1 MSKTITVDIID
12 NQFPEVRIVK
22 GTFVV
27 WRNLDPYPHTVET
40 DPESSFFFNAGPLF
54 TGGTTSPVYF
64 GSTGQFDYLCRFHHE
79 MSGRVIVED
88 AGAPGTTHPGHGGHQ
103 DGGHGGHHLRHF
115 HGFVTGGRS
124 GRRLFLSHT
133 PVIADDRHRYQVI
146 LQCSFVEDR
155 HVKLYETL
163 RDGEFGDRKVEI
175 FHDHLSLVDI
185 GSGNITLLPKAEVTY
200 NPNEAREPMPGLE
213 ENVPVRIDRVLHFHQ
228 FQPDSD
234 YPEGLAYFV
243 YGDENDVFI
252 DHNITRAPNF
262 HTVARLATRPAFWTD
277 EKFGGVYK
285 ILVPSKRIFDV
296 SPKVLPRVAY
306 VDNSF
311 HLFWLPPPGIL
322 SPRPQDPLIRRDGS
336 PPVYDVVLPDGGTDQ
351 ITIGRFLHF
360 DIGLLNNRV
369 VIT

>member
-1 MSKTITVDIID
+1 MPKTVTVDIIN
-12 NQFPEVRIVK
+12 NQFPQVRVTK

-40 DPESSFFFNAGPLF
+40 VPNSTFFFNAGPLF

-64 GSTGQFDYLCRFHHE
+64 GSSGQFDYLCRFHHE
-79 MSGRVIVED
+79 MSGTVVVED
-88 AGAPGTTHPGHGGHQ
+88 SDAAGTTHPGHEGH
-103 DGGHGGHHLRHF
+103 DHAGHGGDHLRHF

-124 GRRLFLSHT
+124 GRRLFMSHT

-146 LQCSFVEDR
+146 LQGSFVEDR
-155 HVKLYETL
+155 HVQAYEAQ
-163 RDGEFGDRKVEI
+163 RNGAFGDGKVQI

-185 GSGNITLLPKAEVTY
+185 GAGNITLLP
-200 NPNEAREPMPGLE
+200 EASVEFNRTDASEPMPGLE
-213 ENVPVRIDRVLHFHQ
+213 EQVPVRIDRVLHFHQ
-228 FQPDSD
+228 FEPDSD
-234 YPEGLAYFV
+234 YPEGLAYLV
-243 YGDENDVFI
+243 YGDADDVFI
-252 DHNITRAPNF
+252 DHHITRAPSF
-262 HTVARLATRPAFWTD
+262 HTVARLATCPAFWTE
-277 EKFGGVYK
+277 EKFGGVYEV
-285 ILVPSKRIFDV
+285 LVPSKRIFDV
-296 SPKVLPRVAY
+296 SPKILPRAAY

-336 PPVYDVVLPDGGTDQ
+336 PPVYDVVLPDSGTDQ
-351 ITIGRFLHF
+351 MTIGRFLHF